1 MKVVLVSQWDHDQCA
16 RTLLQHQNRHGNT
29 PAGVSR
35 GDSLLRT
42 YFVDTRAHV
51 LRHVHASLPRLTAR
65 SSLNQSALSPGL
77 PGTTPAGS
85 YLHLRMMSPSL
96 AQSAVRHTVTQEAFD
111 SLVSNSTVVP
121 IKTPTH
127 M

>member
-1 MKVVLVSQWDHDQCA
+1 MKLVLGSQWDHDQCA
-16 RTLLQHQNRHGNT
+16 RTLLQHQHRYGNT
-29 PAGVSR
+29 PAGVPR

-42 YFVDTRAHV
+42 FFVDTRAHV

-65 SSLNQSALSPGL
+65 SSLNQSASSPGL
-77 PGTTPAGS
+77 PGGAAGS
-85 YLHLRMMSPSL
+85 YMYLRMMSPSL
-96 AQSAVRHTVTQEAFD
+96 AESAVRHVVTQDAFD
-111 SLVSNSTVVP
+111 SIVSNSTVVQ